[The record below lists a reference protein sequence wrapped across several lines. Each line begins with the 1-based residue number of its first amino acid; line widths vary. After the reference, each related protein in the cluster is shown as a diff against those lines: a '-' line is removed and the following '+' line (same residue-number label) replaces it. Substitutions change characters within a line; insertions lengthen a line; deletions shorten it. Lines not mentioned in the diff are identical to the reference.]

1 MEQHVITNLNEFILF
16 RNRVNAGEDFHDI
29 HVIQLCSFEV
39 PDNWIPIGT
48 SEHPFRGI
56 YSGQNE
62 RIKNVRSQSEGLA
75 GLFGYL
81 ENATVENVIIE
92 QGWLSGTEVGGI
104 CISMKDS
111 IVQNCLCSASLT
123 AKGPQGFAGGIVGH
137 NVGGTI
143 RGCTFEG
150 TIESSS
156 VYGGICGKNYGTI
169 SECTLKGN
177 IPGIGEGNSGDIH
190 IVYEE
195 DIVCYKG
202 TKAEDQCTIR
212 ANRHDTLKAIREKL
226 ENINFIHS
234 DDKSKRI
241 GYRFLMMSAAD
252 KSTTFSDIII
262 GVGTEEFI
270 NYSVACHPTGHHLIL
285 TNIYKEEQFDLVG
298 FPVKNW
304 EDRHLQIR
312 CTLNTKDM
320 EAKKE
325 NEGLFEPIMLHDVLV
340 VESTQSYEKLKNV
353 CICCEGSAIEFEL
366 RSWGAVGFNYDIVL
380 SDNTKIIDGLSQCYG
395 DRADRYATSHV
406 RRWQKEKKLIQI
418 VGKKNPQLTGNK
430 EVKFEKIIFKSRTL
444 YQYTKNGITY
454 KSSTLPPDL
463 CTDNS
468 GKLKVAT
475 MSLLSADNMVVDIPG
490 ETVESGT
497 AIQGNDSEQNWGS
510 GIYNLKVDSWEKKLG
525 EVSVYFLVFKTL
537 EEAQKVICI
546 LNGMYK

>member
-1 MEQHVITNLNEFILF
+1 MEQYVITNLNEFILF
-16 RNRVNAGEDFHDI
+16 RNRVNTGEDFHDI
-29 HVIQLCSFEV
+29 HVIQLCSFEI

-48 SEHPFRGI
+48 NEHPFRGI

-62 RIKNVRSQSEGLA
+62 RIKNICSQSEGLS

-92 QGWLSGTEVGGI
+92 KGCLSGKDVGGI
-104 CISMKDS
+104 CVSMKDS
-111 IVQNCLCSASLT
+111 SVQNCLCSAFLT
-123 AKGPQGFAGGIVGH
+123 AKDPQGFAGGIVGY

-190 IVYEE
+190 VIYEE

-202 TKAEDQCTIR
+202 TKAEEQCTIR
-212 ANRHDTLKAIREKL
+212 VNGQDTLKTIRKKL
-226 ENINFIHS
+226 ENIDFIHP
-234 DDKSKRI
+234 DDKSKHV
-241 GYRFLMMSAAD
+241 GFRFLMMSATD
-252 KSTTFSDIII
+252 KSATFSDIII

-270 NYSVACHPTGHHLIL
+270 NYKVAYHPLGHHLIL

-312 CTLNTKDM
+312 CILNTKDA
-320 EAKKE
+320 EAKKV

-340 VESTQSYEKLKNV
+340 VESTQSYETLKNV
-353 CICCEGSAIEFEL
+353 CICCEGSAVEFEL
-366 RSWGAVGFNYDIVL
+366 RSWGAVGFNYNIEL
-380 SDNTKIIDGLSQCYG
+380 SDNTKIINGLCHCYG
-395 DRADRYATSHV
+395 NNADRYGTAKI
-406 RRWQKEKKLIQI
+406 RRWHHEKKLIQI
-418 VGKKNPQLTGNK
+418 VGKNNLKLTGGK
-430 EVKFEKIIFKSRTL
+430 EVDFEKITFKSRTIH
-444 YQYTKNGITY
+444 QYTKNGVTY
-454 KSSTLPPDL
+454 QSSTLPPDL
-463 CTDNS
+463 HIDHS
-468 GKLKVAT
+468 DRVKVAT
-475 MSLLSADNMVVDIPG
+475 MSLFSSADNTVVDIPG

-497 AIQGNDSEQNWGS
+497 AIQGKDSEQNWGS
-510 GIYNLKVDSWEKKLG
+510 GICNFKIDSWENKLG
-525 EVSVYFLVFKTL
+525 EVTVYFLVFKTM
-537 EEAQKVICI
+537 EEAQKVIGI
-546 LNGMYK
+546 LNGM